1 MGEKMGV
8 ELKRATRW
16 IGAALL
22 LSMGLCRAQ
31 AGDTERQIAEHN
43 RKIQQYMRENK
54 PDLAL
59 AESQAL
65 VTLDPNNP
73 EARANLGVMYF
84 FKGDCAAAVPQL
96 HAATT
101 QRAGLWRIQVLLG
114 ICERKQ
120 GDTATD
126 LESAFPHLDEDKIRM
141 EAGMELIDLAM
152 TQGDLAQAASLVE
165 TLRAHSPTD
174 ARVLYMA
181 YRIHTELAGESILSL
196 AMAEPDSA
204 EMHQAMAHETLRYGD
219 PAGAIVQFRKAIA
232 INPKLPEVHFELA
245 EVLIESTEQ
254 AVKRQAED
262 EYQLALKF
270 DSHEEKAECRL
281 GEFAAERGDVQAA
294 YDHYQ
299 RAIALAPADA
309 DAALGLAKALAAL
322 KQPDKALALLK
333 QVVERD
339 PTDDVAHFRLSAL
352 YRQMGKPEDSRRELE
367 LYRKYKEIKDR
378 LKETYRQLR
387 MEPGHEE
394 GNNGDAR

>member
-1 MGEKMGV
+1 MGV
-8 ELKRATRW
+8 KLKRVTRW
-16 IGAALL
+16 VGAVLL
-22 LSMGLCRAQ
+22 LCAGMCSAQ
-31 AGDTERQIAEHN
+31 ASDTERQIAEHN

-65 VTLDPNNP
+65 VALDPNNP

-84 FKGDCAAAVPQL
+84 FKGDCAAAAPEL

-120 GDTATD
+120 GDAARARAD
-126 LESAFPHLDEDKIRM
+126 LESAFPHLEEDKIRM

-152 TQGDLAQAASLVE
+152 SRGDLAQAASLVE

-181 YRIHTELAGESILSL
+181 YRIHTELAGESMLSL
-196 AMAEPDSA
+196 AMADPDSA

-232 INPKLPEVHFELA
+232 INTKLPEVHFELA
-245 EVLIESTEQ
+245 EVLNESTDQ

-270 DSHEEKAECRL
+270 DSREEKAECRL
-281 GEFAAERGDVQAA
+281 GEFAAGRGDVQAA
-294 YDHYQ
+294 SEHYQ
-299 RAIALAPADA
+299 RAIALAPSDT

-322 KQPDKALALLK
+322 KQPDKALALLQ

-378 LKETYRQLR
+378 LKETYRRLR